1 MAMLGQNNPI
11 SNRINKPTKIYIY
24 IYIILYFKNPMALKK
39 WFMYF
44 SKQNQG

>member
-24 IYIILYFKNPMALKK
+24 IILYFKNPMALKK
-39 WFMYF
+39 
-44 SKQNQG
+44 